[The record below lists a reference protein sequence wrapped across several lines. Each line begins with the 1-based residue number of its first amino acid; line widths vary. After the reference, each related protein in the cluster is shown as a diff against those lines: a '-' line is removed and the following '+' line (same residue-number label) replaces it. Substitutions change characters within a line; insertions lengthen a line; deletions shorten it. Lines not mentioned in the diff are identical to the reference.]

1 MIEEAILKI
10 NPNAQ
15 FTVDQNDIN
24 QITWLNDTTP
34 IAIADIQT
42 KITELENEYTNN
54 QYKRNR
60 AAAYPEIKEQLDKL
74 WHDIDNGTLTKSGDF
89 YTAINTV
96 KTNNPKPS
104 EE

>member
-60 AAAYPEIKEQLDKL
+60 TAAYPEIREQLDKL